1 DSEKTEVLY
10 GFDKTTEAIMK
21 FLNSAEVSMNIC
33 ADYTWPSVAMGVEVF
48 KKGLYELKTRNV
60 QSRFVTDITKDNIEY
75 CKELMQI
82 SELRHLDGIKGNFAL
97 SEKGYT
103 ASATLQEASLLQ
115 QVIYSNVRA
124 LLDQQ
129 QYVFETLWNKA
140 TPAAQKIRGIEEGID
155 LGRTDIIQ
163 TPRIILDLFINMI
176 KSAKFEILLML
187 PTINAFLRENRIG
200 VIEELKKSAKENN
213 VNVRIITPSNDVVE
227 KILQDTESAA
237 VRKGQQEK
245 EEGKGFEVQRTNIQ
259 FKETAVTTVTTL
271 VVDRKESLAIEK
283 TDDSKLEFIEAIGL
297 STYSDSEPTVMSY
310 VSIFEGL
317 WKQAELVDQLEAHD
331 KMQREFI
338 NIASHE
344 MKTPTQAI
352 LGTTGLLKYY
362 PQRKD
367 ELIGIIQRNAKRLQT
382 LIGNILDVTRIESQ
396 TLILNKEQFDIRDLV
411 SSVIEDYKDRTK
423 GSNIKLSIKNINNN
437 NPIFVEADGDR
448 IIQVLSNLLSNSIK
462 FTNHG
467 EISINLFEKIQ
478 DKGDGKKE
486 VLVSVTDTGSGIN
499 SEIFGRLF
507 SKFASKSYQGTGLGL
522 FICKSIIQAH
532 GGRIW
537 AENNNIGGDS
547 NTGATITFSLPTV
560 TTMDRDN

>member
-1 DSEKTEVLY
+1 MPVNNTPTFDSEKTEVLY
-10 GFDKTTEAIMK
+10 GFDNTTEAIMK

-48 KKGLYELKTRNV
+48 KKGLYELKIRNV

-237 VRKGQQEK
+237 MRKGQQGK
-245 EEGKGFEVQRTNIQ
+245 EEEKGFEVQRTNIQ
-259 FKETAVTTVTTL
+259 FKETAVTTETWIP
-271 VVDRKESLAIEK
+271 RS
-283 TDDSKLEFIEAIGL
+283 
-297 STYSDSEPTVMSY
+297 
-310 VSIFEGL
+310 
-317 WKQAELVDQLEAHD
+317 
-331 KMQREFI
+331 
-338 NIASHE
+338 
-344 MKTPTQAI
+344 
-352 LGTTGLLKYY
+352 GTTG
-362 PQRKD
+362 
-367 ELIGIIQRNAKRLQT
+367 
-382 LIGNILDVTRIESQ
+382 
-396 TLILNKEQFDIRDLV
+396 
-411 SSVIEDYKDRTK
+411 
-423 GSNIKLSIKNINNN
+423 
-437 NPIFVEADGDR
+437 
-448 IIQVLSNLLSNSIK
+448 
-462 FTNHG
+462 
-467 EISINLFEKIQ
+467 
-478 DKGDGKKE
+478 
-486 VLVSVTDTGSGIN
+486 SG
-499 SEIFGRLF
+499 
-507 SKFASKSYQGTGLGL
+507 
-522 FICKSIIQAH
+522 
-532 GGRIW
+532 
-537 AENNNIGGDS
+537 
-547 NTGATITFSLPTV
+547 
-560 TTMDRDN
+560 